1 MGHQLQLRSKIVLLV
16 TVFTISLVL
25 IMGVTLTTL
34 NKLKV
39 NGPIYR
45 QIVQGKDLIA
55 DILPPPEYIIESYL
69 NALQMLG
76 SSDQKEISS
85 FIARNNTLKDE
96 YLARHEFWKKDLPEN
111 QMKSILLEESYRPSL
126 VFYNLVETEYIPAI
140 QRGDMSRARDLAY
153 GELLKHYT
161 AHRGAIDQVVQ
172 MATAKG
178 AEAEKSAAA
187 AVKLRTLLLIMIG
200 IGCLL
205 VSSVIAFFMTRSIT
219 RPIYQAIETLND
231 GADQVTVAAT
241 QVSSTS
247 NALFQGSSEQAS
259 DLEETSASLEEL
271 TAMTRQTAEN
281 ASQARSLVQETNLEV
296 GRAHQSM
303 QGLSGAMSEISKASD
318 ETSRIIRT
326 IDEIAFQTNLL
337 ALNAAVEAARAGE
350 AGAGFAVVADEVRNL
365 AMRAAEA
372 AKNTSDIIEGTVKKV
387 QDGTKLLALTTGAF
401 SSVVERSS
409 KMTGLIEE
417 ISSASAE
424 QAQGIAHLGKAM
436 TEMDQITQTTASKAE
451 ESANAAEELNA
462 QAETMKAT
470 VGDLADLV
478 KGGQAEI
485 VPTKALSM
493 FLLFP
498 PCG

>member
-1 MGHQLQLRSKIVLLV
+1 MIGQLQLRSKIVLLV

-25 IMGVTLTTL
+25 VMAVSLATL

-85 FIARNNTLKDE
+85 FIARNKALKDD
-96 YLARHEFWKKDLPEN
+96 YLARHEFWKKDLPES
-111 QMKSILLEESYRPSL
+111 QMKSVLLEDSYRPSL
-126 VFYNLVETEYIPAI
+126 AFYDLVETEYIPAV
-140 QRGDMSRARDLAY
+140 QRGDISRARDLAY

-161 AHRGAIDQVVQ
+161 AHRGAIDRVVE
-172 MATAKG
+172 MATVKG
-178 AEAEKSAAA
+178 AEEEKSAAA
-187 AVKLRTLLLIMIG
+187 SVKLRTLLLIMIG
-200 IGCLL
+200 VGCLL
-205 VSSVIAFFMTRSIT
+205 ISSLIALFMTRSIT
-219 RPIYQAIETLND
+219 RPIYHAIETLNE
-231 GADQVTVAAT
+231 GADQVAAAAT

-247 NALFQGSSEQAS
+247 SALFQNSSEQAS
-259 DLEETSASLEEL
+259 DLEETSASLEEI
-271 TAMTRQTAEN
+271 TAMTHQSAEN
-281 ASQARSLVQETNLEV
+281 ASQAKSLVKETNLEV
-296 GRAHQSM
+296 GRAHESM
-303 QGLSGAMSEISKASD
+303 QGLSVAMSEISKASD
-318 ETSRIIRT
+318 ETSRIIKT

-372 AKNTSDIIEGTVKKV
+372 AKNTANIIEGTVKKV
-387 QDGTKLLALTTGAF
+387 HDGTNLLALTTGAF

-409 KMTGLIEE
+409 KMTSLIEE

-424 QAQGIAHLGKAM
+424 QAQGIALLGKAM
-436 TEMDQITQTTASKAE
+436 LEMDQITQATASKAE
-451 ESANAAEELNA
+451 ESASAAEELNS
-462 QAETMKAT
+462 QAETMKVA
-470 VGDLADLV
+470 VDELADLV
-478 KGGQAEI
+478 KGGEDEMVRMKAMG
-485 VPTKALSM
+485 VPMLASPL
-493 FLLFP
+493 
-498 PCG
+498 G